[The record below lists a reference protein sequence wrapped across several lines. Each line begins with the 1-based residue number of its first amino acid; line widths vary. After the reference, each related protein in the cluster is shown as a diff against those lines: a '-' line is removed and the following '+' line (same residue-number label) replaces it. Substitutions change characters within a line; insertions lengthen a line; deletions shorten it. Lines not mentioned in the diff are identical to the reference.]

1 MGCWWDNRPVPSEE
15 KADKLLQLGI
25 ELAKAGGG
33 VDEALKLFGEALE
46 AAERAIQRMP
56 R

>member
-1 MGCWWDNRPVPSEE
+1 VPSEE
-15 KADKLLQLGI
+15 KTDKLLQLGI
-25 ELAKAGGG
+25 ELPKAGG

>member
-1 MGCWWDNRPVPSEE
+1 VPSEE
-15 KADKLLQLGI
+15 KANKLLQLGI
-25 ELAKAGGG
+25 ELAKAGE